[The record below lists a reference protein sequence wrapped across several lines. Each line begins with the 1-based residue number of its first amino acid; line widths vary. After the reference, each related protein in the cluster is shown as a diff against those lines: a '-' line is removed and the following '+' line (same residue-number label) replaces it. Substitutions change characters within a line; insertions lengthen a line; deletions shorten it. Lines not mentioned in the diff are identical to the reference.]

1 MLDLYTFDTMSLG
14 GSKLGEG
21 YEILPEDYTHKGQV
35 RERDVKAIMLVN
47 ENAKQCSYS
56 KNAYTEYIGCSTW
69 VYKIYFSL
77 DQFYK
82 H

>member
-1 MLDLYTFDTMSLG
+1 MLDLYMFDTMSLE

-21 YEILPEDYTHKGQV
+21 YEILPEDYTHKSQV
-35 RERDVKAIMLVN
+35 KEEDVKAIMLVN
-47 ENAKQCSYS
+47 ENTKQCSHS
-56 KNAYTEYIGCSTW
+56 KNAYTEYIGCSTR